1 VKGANKTFYPNASM
15 NVFNRFGKLMAQI
28 PIDSEGWNGLYQ
40 GKLLPSDDYWYS
52 ITLIPANP
60 AKPTINKKGNFSM
73 LRK

>member
-1 VKGANKTFYPNASM
+1 
-15 NVFNRFGKLMAQI
+15 
-28 PIDSEGWNGLYQ
+28 GWNGLYQ

-73 LRK
+73 LRR